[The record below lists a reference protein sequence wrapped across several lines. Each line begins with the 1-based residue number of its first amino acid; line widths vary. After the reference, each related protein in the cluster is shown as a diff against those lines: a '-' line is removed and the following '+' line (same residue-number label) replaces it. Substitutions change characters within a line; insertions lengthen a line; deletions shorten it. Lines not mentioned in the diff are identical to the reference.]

1 MAAYVDFN
9 FYSGVYLGTAIAQ
22 ADFPRLALRAS
33 EIVDELTFS
42 QVAAIVTAG
51 TDTAL
56 IAKIKMA
63 TCAVADEIFSA
74 EASGGSI
81 ASERVGGLSVTYHNP
96 RTAEKRY
103 QLAVKRYLWD
113 DELMYGGPE
122 VVSSED

>member
-1 MAAYVDFN
+1 MAAYVDYPY
-9 FYSGVYLGTAIAQ
+9 YSGTYLGASIAQ

-33 EIVDELTFS
+33 EIIDGLTFG

-63 TCAVADEIFSA
+63 TCAVADELSSA
-74 EASGGSI
+74 EASGGTI
-81 ASERVGGLSVTYHNP
+81 ESERVGGHSVTYRNP
-96 RTAEKRY
+96 RAVEKRY

-122 VVSSED
+122 IVSSED